1 LFLLAHDFLFS
12 SRLAISFLTFTVLYE
27 VRIDKFHQP
36 QNFNLRPSTKQ
47 DS

>member
-1 LFLLAHDFLFS
+1 MISFFPLGSRFLFLS
-12 SRLAISFLTFTVLYE
+12 FTVLYE
-27 VRIDKFHQP
+27 VRVDKFHQP